1 VTVTD
6 ATLIGADA
14 DEFALIGLPPGGSPL
29 TVPPGGLLAGGL
41 TVRFRPTAIRRV
53 HQAEVD
59 VTFIADPFT
68 QATTTLAVPLYGE
81 GVTTGARLLV
91 TLNNQPVPTV
101 GKIQLQKV
109 QPTHSWGHDLVH
121 GMPLQTVVGLVP
133 ELSFEFHREWGGAS
147 NRRGLSPGNYVARVT
162 IKVKGKRI
170 TKDVPFTVSPCGFNA
185 AVTASF

>member
-1 VTVTD
+1 
-6 ATLIGADA
+6 
-14 DEFALIGLPPGGSPL
+14 L

-59 VTFIADPFT
+59 VTFVADPFT
-68 QATTTLAVPLYGE
+68 QATITLAVPLYGE
-81 GVTTGARLLV
+81 GVTNGARLLV

-109 QPTHSWGHDLVH
+109 QPPHSWGHDLVH
-121 GMPLQTVVGLVP
+121 GVPLETVVGPVP

-147 NRRGLSPGNYVARVT
+147 NPHPLQPADYEATVT
-162 IKVKGKRI
+162 IRVNGKRR
-170 TKDVPFTVSPCGFNA
+170 TRKVVFTVSPCGFNA
-185 AVTASF
+185 GVTARF